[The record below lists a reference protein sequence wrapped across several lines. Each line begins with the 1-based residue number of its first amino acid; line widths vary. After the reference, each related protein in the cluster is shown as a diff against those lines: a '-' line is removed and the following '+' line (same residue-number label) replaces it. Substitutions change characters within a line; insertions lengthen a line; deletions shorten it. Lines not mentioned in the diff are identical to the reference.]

1 MVILRLMPKLS
12 AAQLRSRLRRI
23 KLLLCDVDGVLTD
36 GAIFITGEGEIK
48 RFHVHDGLG
57 QRLAAQA
64 GLKIGWVSARPSIIT
79 TRRAK
84 ELKTD
89 FIVQTRDGKVPAV
102 EKILSKTGLNWADAC
117 FVGDDVVD
125 LGVLRRVGLAVAPA
139 DARPEAKALAHF
151 ITKPKGGNG
160 CVREVVEMILKAQ
173 GKWATILTDYAK

>member
-1 MVILRLMPKLS
+1 MPKFS
-12 AAQLRSRLRRI
+12 PAQLRARLKRI

-36 GAIFITGEGEIK
+36 GAIFITGEGEFK

-57 QRLAAQA
+57 QRLAAHA
-64 GLKIGWVSARPSIIT
+64 GLKVGWVSARPSAIT
-79 TRRAK
+79 TRRAE

-102 EKILSKTGLNWADAC
+102 EAILAKTGLGWADAC

-125 LGVLRRVGLAVAPA
+125 LGVLRRVGLAVSPA

-151 ITKPKGGNG
+151 ITKANGGNG

-173 GKWATILTDYAK
+173 GKWATVVAEHAK

>member
-1 MVILRLMPKLS
+1 MPDLRRKLS
-12 AAQLRSRLRRI
+12 TAQLRSRLKRI

-36 GAIFITGEGEIK
+36 GAIFITGEGEFK

-57 QRLAAQA
+57 QRLAARA
-64 GLKIGWVSARPSIIT
+64 GLKVGWVSARPSAVT
-79 TRRAK
+79 TRRAE

-102 EKILSKTGLNWADAC
+102 ERILAETGLGWADAC

-125 LGVLRRVGLAVAPA
+125 LGVLRRVGLAIAPA
-139 DARPEAKALAHF
+139 DGRPEARALAHF
-151 ITKPKGGNG
+151 LTKASGGNG

-173 GKWATILTDYAK
+173 GRWATVVEQHAK